1 MDNYLAIDYGTRRI
15 GLAYTQN
22 NIIFTLPQI
31 LNDKNLVS
39 KIKIGIEYATTK
51 PMVLNKPKLNSFNP
65 LSNVSLNFSQNR
77 HYGQRLIGETKRIYE
92 KLDDVV
98 MTRGDTKIAGTI
110 TSGLP
115 SLKAAS
121 FSFRG
126 NYDLLNRPVFTG
138 IDFHVTPGTKLGE
151 LKSDSPEIMQNMRNY
166 VRSYFEGNFI

>member
-1 MDNYLAIDYGTRRI
+1 MQSSELSRLELLKVDLGDKITSIDFPRPIGEVEAEELIKYLVAQLDEEEGS
-15 GLAYTQN
+15 N
-22 NIIFTLPQI
+22 F
-31 LNDKNLVS
+31 
-39 KIKIGIEYATTK
+39 
-51 PMVLNKPKLNSFNP
+51 
-65 LSNVSLNFSQNR
+65 NVSLNFSQNR

-151 LKSDSPEIMQNMRNY
+151 LKSDSPEIMQNMRKY
-166 VRSYFEGNFI
+166 VRSYLESNYV